1 MTLRYRILLALMLS
15 AFVSFGHTATTA
27 EAEPD
32 SQPEPTANNSD
43 TAPTQFRNIYK
54 ARAYG
59 FGITVTHSL
68 ERTEGNQFKLRFF
81 ADSMLASIEETS
93 LFTWPEADGLL
104 IPQEYRYQRK
114 GLGRNREA
122 HLVFDWEAMK
132 VTNNVENKPWKMTI
146 DHGILDKVSF
156 QVQLQHDL
164 LAGKDQ
170 LNYAI
175 ADGGHVK
182 EYTFEI
188 LGEERLDTPL
198 GEIDTLK
205 IKRSRKDS
213 DRVTYA
219 WMAPDYQY
227 LLVRMQQEE
236 DGDTYTIY
244 IHEAEINGK
253 AIKSFE

>member
-1 MTLRYRILLALMLS
+1 MTLRYRILLALILS

-93 LFTWPEADGLL
+93 LFTWPEANGLL

-114 GLGRNREA
+114 GLGRNREEQVTN
-122 HLVFDWEAMK
+122 LTGLLDGGGLPDGLTLTLPK
-132 VTNNVENKPWKMTI
+132 VTTVER
-146 DHGILDKVSF
+146 HGR
-156 QVQLQHDL
+156 L
-164 LAGKDQ
+164 LAFRMD
-170 LNYAI
+170 NE
-175 ADGGHVK
+175 HVVGVD
-182 EYTFEI
+182 
-188 LGEERLDTPL
+188 LGERDAHRGHAGISGARRQSRRPSPPGTARSSRQRLRARRTSPQPYPC
-198 GEIDTLK
+198 
-205 IKRSRKDS
+205 RPR
-213 DRVTYA
+213 
-219 WMAPDYQY
+219 
-227 LLVRMQQEE
+227 
-236 DGDTYTIY
+236 
-244 IHEAEINGK
+244 
-253 AIKSFE
+253 